1 MRRYKAGVCS
11 FICSAVRESNLR
23 NILSSARGAEEG
35 PNRFPYFLQS
45 LLLGLGS
52 HETGERN
59 EGHPL
64 DCVAVVSGS
73 EHRDGERR
81 AKGRKKEGV

>member
-1 MRRYKAGVCS
+1 MTLAFAHS
-11 FICSAVRESNLR
+11 FAPPCARATCGIFSAAWRE
-23 NILSSARGAEEG
+23 GAEEG

-73 EHRDGERR
+73 EHRDGERK

>member
-1 MRRYKAGVCS
+1 MRGYNAGVCS

-23 NILSSARGAEEG
+23 NILSSVERRKGLIG
-35 PNRFPYFLQS
+35 S
-45 LLLGLGS
+45 LTSFSLSLLGLGS

-73 EHRDGERR
+73 EHRDGERK
-81 AKGRKKEGV
+81 AKGRRKEGV